1 MLKIEFHTKFK
12 KDRKNAI
19 SRGLDDNLLKKVVQ
33 LLAEGEELPDKNK
46 DHKLVNS
53 RNYINARECHMQ
65 PDWLLIYAVDEDRL
79 ILELIR
85 TGSHS
90 DLFK

>member
-12 KDRKNAI
+12 KDRKKALA
-19 SRGLDDNLLKKVVQ
+19 RGLDDNLLKKVITI
-33 LLAEGEELPDKNK
+33 LAKEEKLPAKYK
-46 DHKLVNS
+46 DHQLVNS
-53 RNYINARECHMQ
+53 RDYANVRECHIQ
-65 PDWLLIYAVDEDRL
+65 PDWLLVYAIDKDRL
-79 ILELIR
+79 ILELMR